1 MRDHILGNLKLVP
14 EFETAPGMA
23 AAAPVGR
30 LTEEQRKAIMDSWAL
45 VEPDP
50 KEHGLKFFQQ

>member
-1 MRDHILGNLKLVP
+1 MN
-14 EFETAPGMA
+14 PGMA

-50 KEHGLKFFQQ
+50 NEHGLKFFQQ